1 MINKL
6 YILVTVV
13 MIYCGIHDYREWR
26 GLNPVEIVKSGDQFP
41 RDFNITESDD
51 YLVCA
56 HQEGKQNYSF
66 KRTTNT
72 GKLTPTDNQQIAPE
86 GAC

>member
-1 MINKL
+1 MIVL
-6 YILVTVV
+6 RYSRLQR
-13 MIYCGIHDYREWR
+13 MA

-56 HQEGKQNYSF
+56 HQEGNYEITVL
-66 KRTTNT
+66 KRDTNT
-72 GKLTPTDNQQIAPE
+72 GKLTPQIINKLHLKVYMLVLFK
-86 GAC
+86 

>member
-1 MINKL
+1 MIEL
-6 YILVTVV
+6 RYSRLQ
-13 MIYCGIHDYREWR
+13 R
-26 GLNPVEIVKSGDQFP
+26 IVKSGDQFP

-56 HQEGKQNYSF
+56 HQEGNYEITVF
-66 KRTTNT
+66 KRDTNT

-86 GAC
+86 GVHVSFI

>member
-1 MINKL
+1 MIVL
-6 YILVTVV
+6 RYS
-13 MIYCGIHDYREWR
+13 RENGA

-56 HQEGKQNYSF
+56 HQEGNYEITVL
-66 KRTTNT
+66 KET
-72 GKLTPTDNQQIAPE
+72 QILVN
-86 GAC
+86 